1 MVFLAYSPKYTPWA
15 TCGRRFGRV
24 AIRAIQALLVSARSY
39 NKNEQKHLEILLSEK
54 KAPAQNEAFPD
65 LVNRQSPRFLVSSS
79 LIKCNRISIGI
90 PAPRAQNPPTS
101 LLGGFAHWKRQSLK
115 PHDVAEGSHSSDGH
129 GIG

>member
-1 MVFLAYSPKYTPWA
+1 MGVVINAVLTLIVP
-15 TCGRRFGRV
+15 
-24 AIRAIQALLVSARSY
+24 ARCS
-39 NKNEQKHLEILLSEK
+39 NKNEQKEVEFLIFEEK
-54 KAPAQNEAFPD
+54 VPAQNEAFPD

-90 PAPRAQNPPTS
+90 PAPRAQKRSNIPVGS
-101 LLGGFAHWKRQSLK
+101 IFAHWKGQSLK